1 MLRLDINALRRISS
15 HYGRA
20 EKTLAL
26 NLAKELAEEYI
37 KYDYLEINNQRQK
50 MPPSKTLVK
59 ILHCLEEASLP
70 VIEEEDN
77 CGSWLKTG
85 TGDAS
90 HLRSKQSEA
99 SRYWSLVIDFC
110 QVHHLPT
117 STKYLALLA
126 SNNDWVCL
134 LFLFLRVN
142 FKEYFLLAACISDF
156 LSSITHFKVKY
167 KLHLC
172 VISVSI
178 KDILFNFDNYT
189 YTYFS
194 FCLIEA

>member
-1 MLRLDINALRRISS
+1 VVPLAIRSFANTSVVASCNFFFELCGISFDLLRLDINALRRISS
-15 HYGRA
+15 HYGQA

-26 NLAKELAEEYI
+26 NLAKELADEYI
-37 KYDYLEINNQRQK
+37 KFDYLEINNQNQK

-59 ILHCLEEASLP
+59 ILHYLEEASLP

-77 CGSWLKTG
+77 CGSWLKSG

-90 HLRSKQSEA
+90 QLRSKQSEA

-110 QVHHLPT
+110 QVHRLPI

-134 LFLFLRVN
+134 FILYFN
-142 FKEYFLLAACISDF
+142 FKEYFLPAHCNCGA
-156 LSSITHFKVKY
+156 
-167 KLHLC
+167 
-172 VISVSI
+172 
-178 KDILFNFDNYT
+178 
-189 YTYFS
+189 
-194 FCLIEA
+194 